1 MEIKDF
7 IVEFAD
13 QFDDT
18 DASEILANTEYHELE
33 EWSSMIA
40 LSVLNVIGKKY
51 GCTLTFD
58 DLKSCET
65 VEDLFNLVVS
75 KAG

>member
-1 MEIKDF
+1 MEIKEF
-7 IVEFAD
+7 IEEFAD

-18 DASEILANTEYHELE
+18 DASEVKESTEYHELE

-40 LSVLNVIGKKY
+40 LSVLNMIGKKY
-51 GCTLTFD
+51 GCTLTFG
-58 DLKSCET
+58 DLKECVT

-75 KAG
+75 KVG

>member
-1 MEIKDF
+1 MELKDF

-18 DASEILANTEYHELE
+18 DPSEITAATAYHDLE

-40 LSVLNVIGKKY
+40 LSVLNVVQKKFGK
-51 GCTLTFD
+51 TITFD
-58 DLKSCET
+58 DLKSGVT
-65 VEDLFNLVVS
+65 VEDLFNIVNS
-75 KAG
+75 K

>member
-1 MEIKDF
+1 MDIKEF
-7 IVEFAD
+7 ILDFAD

-18 DASEILANTEYHELE
+18 DASEIQANTEYHELE

-40 LSVLNVIGKKY
+40 LSILNVIGKKY

-58 DLKSCET
+58 DLKKCVT
-65 VEDLFNLVVS
+65 VEELYNLVVS
-75 KAG
+75 KAS